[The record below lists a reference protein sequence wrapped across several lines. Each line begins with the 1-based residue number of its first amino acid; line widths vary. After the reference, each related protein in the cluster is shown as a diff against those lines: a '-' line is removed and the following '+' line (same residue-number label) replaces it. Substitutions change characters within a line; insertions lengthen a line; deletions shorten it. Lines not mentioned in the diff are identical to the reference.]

1 MSDSDVQTLLAR
13 LDEVRT
19 RRGTAQRGIGPV
31 LGTFAAYPR
40 WKAHAFG
47 GFPRDLM
54 VAGID
59 AVPRDLDIVLA
70 EDCIAQVEAEL
81 SAHVER
87 TTRFGGLHLSV
98 HGWDVDVWSLEQTWA
113 FRNDEQFDVTF
124 EDLPKTTFL
133 DVDAVAVSMNDGSP
147 HVHEHGFFDAIRART
162 VGLNYRPNPYPALCA
177 VRALDI
183 AHRLDF
189 SLDAE
194 LVSYILDTVRENS
207 TSALIE
213 VQEAHF
219 GTIRLSPSTLNRMT
233 RTLRERR
240 ETGHDNVKLSS
251 T

>member
-1 MSDSDVQTLLAR
+1 MNDLDTQTLRAR
-13 LDEVRT
+13 LGAIRA
-19 RRGTAQRGIGPV
+19 AQEKIGLV
-31 LGTFAAYPR
+31 LDTFAGYPE
-40 WKAHAFG
+40 WDAHVFG

-54 VAGID
+54 VSGID

-70 EDCIAQVEAEL
+70 KDCIAEVETEL
-81 SAHVER
+81 SKHVER
-87 TTRFGGLHLSV
+87 TTRFGGLHLSLR
-98 HGWDVDVWSLEQTWA
+98 GWDVDVWSLEQTWA
-113 FRNDEQFDVTF
+113 FRSDDRFNVAF

-133 DVDAVAVSMNDGSP
+133 DVDAVAVSITGDSP

-183 AHRLDF
+183 ARRLDF

-194 LVSYILDTVRENS
+194 LVSYILETVRRHS

-213 VQEAHF
+213 AQESHF
-219 GTIRLSPSTLNRMT
+219 GGVRLQSPALNRMI
-233 RTLRERR
+233 RTLQERHG
-240 ETGHDNVKLSS
+240 TGRGSVRLSS